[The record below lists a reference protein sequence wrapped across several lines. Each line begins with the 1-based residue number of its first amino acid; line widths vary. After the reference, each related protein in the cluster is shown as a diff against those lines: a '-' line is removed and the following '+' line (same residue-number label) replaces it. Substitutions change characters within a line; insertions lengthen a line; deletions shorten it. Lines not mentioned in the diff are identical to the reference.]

1 MQKNSELYLFFLR
14 HLFIEKDFDKISMND
29 NLLPKIAHLVGNLVD
44 FEKYVRNHQDTL
56 LISKVFQSKSQYTES
71 RNILNKF

>member
-1 MQKNSELYLFFLR
+1 MEFS
-14 HLFIEKDFDKISMND
+14 IEIFGD

-56 LISKVFQSKSQYTES
+56 LISKVFQSKSQYTEA
-71 RNILNKF
+71 RNILNKFYNFHLND